1 MTKAEI
7 RFATLGSNIKR
18 SRELDKGLRCHYQ
31 TSGILLR
38 VRRSGDITLLH
49 DYLKSCIRHGEFFKA
64 MFTIKCY
71 TESKRKLA

>member
-7 RFATLGSNIKR
+7 RFVTLGSNIKR

-31 TSGILLR
+31 TGGILFK

-49 DYLKSCIRHGEFFKA
+49 DYLKSCIRHGDFFKA

-71 TESKRKLA
+71 IKSKHDLA